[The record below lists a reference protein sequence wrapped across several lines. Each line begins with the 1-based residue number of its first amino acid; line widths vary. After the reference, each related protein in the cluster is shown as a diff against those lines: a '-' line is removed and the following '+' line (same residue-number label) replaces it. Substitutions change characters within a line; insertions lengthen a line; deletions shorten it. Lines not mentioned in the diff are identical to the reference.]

1 MTPYERQY
9 FERSNHE
16 WEPAVFA
23 DKLGA
28 LAPWVQLASIPTS
41 AACWRTSAMA
51 LVFQVRD
58 WSSVCFDLAY
68 QARSK
73 TGTSIGSSQSWSSV
87 KLSGLTGYEAS
98 RTSPPVPLIPLDNHG
113 SHSLLSWTLLTP
125 ADFLRRRD
133 V

>member
-16 WEPAVFA
+16 WEPAVFGN
-23 DKLGA
+23 KLGA
-28 LAPWVQLASIPTS
+28 LAPSVQVASILTS

-51 LVFQVRD
+51 LAFQVRD

-87 KLSGLTGYEAS
+87 KVRLTGYEAS
-98 RTSPPVPLIPLDNHG
+98 RTSPPVRLIPLDNHG
-113 SHSLLSWTLLTP
+113 SHSLQSWTLLTP